1 MEWFVPSA
9 FVLLLGALV
18 FFIVLPKFAPYLLA
32 AMALILFFMGAVQ
45 HYSMFPYEYRATA
58 LQAILSDY
66 SPFLM
71 VVAIIFGGITG
82 VSVAFGGAPPAIVSA
97 IPEILPATDTKANNG
112 GIANMFKTNNT
123 KTNNGGIA
131 NIFKANN
138 SKANNVGIT
147 NMFKT
152 NNSKKANL
160 ASTSFMTV

>member
-9 FVLLLGALV
+9 FVILLGAFV
-18 FFIVLPKFAPYLLA
+18 FFLILPKFAPYLLGA
-32 AMALILFFMGAVQ
+32 IALILFFMGAVQ

-58 LQAILSDY
+58 LQGLLSDY

-71 VVAIIFGGITG
+71 LVAIIFGGTTAIM
-82 VSVAFGGAPPAIVSA
+82 VAYGGAPPAIVNA
-97 IPEILPATDTKANNG
+97 LPEILPATDTKV
-112 GIANMFKTNNT
+112 
-123 KTNNGGIA
+123 NGGIA

-138 SKANNVGIT
+138 SKENNGGIANMFKANNSKANNVGIA

-152 NNSKKANL
+152 NNSKKSNL